1 MDILGH
7 VPFVVPPPV
16 KYLVTNADDFGF
28 DPAVNAAVIQ
38 AHTTGILTSTSL
50 LVTGPAVDEAIE
62 LARQYPRLGVGL
74 HLCLVQGRSALT
86 GAAFPDSVIKITGNF
101 EAELRAQIE
110 KFLAAGLCPTHLD
123 SHMHTHMHPRV
134 LPVVIRLAR
143 EYRIRWVRAPHEPFR
158 YSAGKL
164 VTRLARWPVFTVLGR
179 RASRKLRNAGLRT
192 TDRGVG
198 VLHPGQLTEGFLVN
212 YLQHMP
218 TGVTEIFFHPATE
231 SNNTLHVCQPNYQ
244 HAGELQALCSPTAR
258 KLIEE
263 SGIKL
268 VNFSDLTA
276 ATIGDNL
283 PV

>member
-7 VPFVVPPPV
+7 VSFVVPPPV
-16 KYLVTNADDFGF
+16 KYLVINADDFGL
-28 DPAVNAAVIQ
+28 DSAVNSAVIR

-50 LVTGPAVDEAIE
+50 LVTGPAADEAIA
-62 LARQYPRLGVGL
+62 LARQYPRLGVGI

-86 GAAFPDSVIKITGNF
+86 GSAFQNSVLKITGNF

-110 KFLAAGLCPTHLD
+110 KFLATGLRPTHLD

-134 LPVVIRLAR
+134 LPVVIRLAQ
-143 EYRIRWVRAPHEPFR
+143 EYRVRWVRAPHEPLR
-158 YSAGKL
+158 YSAGEL
-164 VTRLARWPVFTVLGR
+164 PVRLARWPVFTVLGR
-179 RASRKLRNAGLRT
+179 RASRQLRAAGIQT
-192 TDRGVG
+192 PDRGVG